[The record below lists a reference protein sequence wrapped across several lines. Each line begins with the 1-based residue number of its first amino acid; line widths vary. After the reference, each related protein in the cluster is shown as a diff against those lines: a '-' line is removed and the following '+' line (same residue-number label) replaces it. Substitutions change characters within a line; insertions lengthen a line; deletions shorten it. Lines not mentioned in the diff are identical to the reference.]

1 MLRIFWYT
9 PFSILF
15 PGMLKKRSKDFVK
28 LFTPNFTYTSQ
39 LIEGYRDTGN
49 IFYERKNLPGQEGWR
64 TSRAGEN

>member
-1 MLRIFWYT
+1 M
-9 PFSILF
+9 
-15 PGMLKKRSKDFVK
+15 K